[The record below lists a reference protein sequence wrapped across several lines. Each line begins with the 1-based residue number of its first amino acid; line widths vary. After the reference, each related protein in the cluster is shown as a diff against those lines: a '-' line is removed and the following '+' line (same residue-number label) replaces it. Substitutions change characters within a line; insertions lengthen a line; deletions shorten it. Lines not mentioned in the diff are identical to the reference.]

1 MKVQNEN
8 EKKNRF
14 KKEEKQKKKVT
25 RLICLIQSSMR
36 LSFGGVGGQ
45 WSVVSRVDLVDS
57 FVKADRLDPFW
68 PLRTA
73 QYGE

>member
-1 MKVQNEN
+1 
-8 EKKNRF
+8 
-14 KKEEKQKKKVT
+14 
-25 RLICLIQSSMR
+25 MR

-45 WSVVSRVDLVDS
+45 WSVVSRVGLVDS